1 MLGGSAKSNNSKPD
15 YKKLLNKDDPID
27 KMILKLAKKGE
38 LTVGVVWVKEE
49 SEEFADDYSY
59 KKPIKNI

>member
-1 MLGGSAKSNNSKPD
+1 MLGGSAYNSKPD

-27 KMILKLAKKGE
+27 KAILELAKKGE
-38 LTVGVVWVKEE
+38 LNVGVVWVDGE
-49 SEEFADDYSY
+49 SEEITDEYSY